1 MEELLLIII
10 FFLFGFISSIDIDI
24 KGVTGTYS
32 LTSGE
37 TYNFYVPVK
46 QMIQIYVD
54 FRFINFTY
62 GSFSCIHINEYSSR
76 NGTSLRHYT
85 IKDIEYYKD
94 RVGCGYFFYYDLEN
108 FSTTY
113 ISFSFESNSTVD
125 IMDIEII
132 IEGGLYYLSNGVSED
147 FNDVYYDVP
156 FYFVIP
162 VRNSK
167 INVELNTSNDENLD
181 DLNLTLIEY
190 QKNNSDYYIYE
201 RRDKNYTI
209 YEDDENKTISFNY
222 VIKND
227 NTNFFC
233 LKFSSPNNAFN
244 YLKVTFKEERYY
256 YTLYDKN
263 SLNIFDLK
271 PNQTY
276 HISIEAKKNNLFS
289 INYAISTQDNNN
301 LALPL
306 ESMIIYEDKS
316 EFSPDHLSKVIHNI
330 KVSIESFSYFVT
342 ESETK
347 YLSLK
352 IEPLFT
358 IKKFSF
364 KYNIKKGEIFEYNLK
379 NNTLLSMTEL
389 YPYFTYKFNINSKIL
404 EKLEY
409 EITIKY
415 SDIRPLDNISL
426 IENPSGTPIEEQLS
440 FKKVGNYLKA
450 SSSFINTYCDT
461 KNSTFLIKFRNYNDY
476 FSIKVKVI
484 EANLYY
490 LNKEVNKNIQ
500 LLLAK
505 KEYYFA
511 INIDRT
517 LSNVLIYINIKYKS
531 NIYHSFIDLIDY
543 YTESKYKFKL
553 SGLPLRLD
561 YNRNGNEYNATSELD
576 FTSQFYPHLN
586 FDVLLLKIVSIYNF
600 DDFNIEYKYVN
611 KVNNTPTEKKSN
623 TWVYIVCPIGAV
635 LAIVSLGT
643 SAKFGCKKKS
653 NSNLIE
659 DNIDADAN
667 LMPQE
672 NQEKQENKDE
682 NK

>member
-54 FRFINFTY
+54 FRFINFTN

-94 RVGCGYFFYYDLEN
+94 QVGCDYFFYYDLED

-113 ISFSFESNSTVD
+113 ISFSFKSNSTVD
-125 IMDIEII
+125 IMDIEIS

-147 FNDVYYDVP
+147 FNNIYYDVP

-276 HISIEAKKNNLFS
+276 HISIEAKKNN
-289 INYAISTQDNNN
+289 
-301 LALPL
+301 
-306 ESMIIYEDKS
+306 
-316 EFSPDHLSKVIHNI
+316 
-330 KVSIESFSYFVT
+330 
-342 ESETK
+342 
-347 YLSLK
+347 
-352 IEPLFT
+352 
-358 IKKFSF
+358 
-364 KYNIKKGEIFEYNLK
+364 
-379 NNTLLSMTEL
+379 
-389 YPYFTYKFNINSKIL
+389 YKL
-404 EKLEY
+404 
-409 EITIKY
+409 
-415 SDIRPLDNISL
+415 
-426 IENPSGTPIEEQLS
+426 
-440 FKKVGNYLKA
+440 
-450 SSSFINTYCDT
+450 C
-461 KNSTFLIKFRNYNDY
+461 
-476 FSIKVKVI
+476 
-484 EANLYY
+484 
-490 LNKEVNKNIQ
+490 
-500 LLLAK
+500 
-505 KEYYFA
+505 
-511 INIDRT
+511 
-517 LSNVLIYINIKYKS
+517 
-531 NIYHSFIDLIDY
+531 H
-543 YTESKYKFKL
+543 
-553 SGLPLRLD
+553 
-561 YNRNGNEYNATSELD
+561 
-576 FTSQFYPHLN
+576 
-586 FDVLLLKIVSIYNF
+586 
-600 DDFNIEYKYVN
+600 
-611 KVNNTPTEKKSN
+611 
-623 TWVYIVCPIGAV
+623 
-635 LAIVSLGT
+635 
-643 SAKFGCKKKS
+643 
-653 NSNLIE
+653 
-659 DNIDADAN
+659 
-667 LMPQE
+667 
-672 NQEKQENKDE
+672 
-682 NK
+682 